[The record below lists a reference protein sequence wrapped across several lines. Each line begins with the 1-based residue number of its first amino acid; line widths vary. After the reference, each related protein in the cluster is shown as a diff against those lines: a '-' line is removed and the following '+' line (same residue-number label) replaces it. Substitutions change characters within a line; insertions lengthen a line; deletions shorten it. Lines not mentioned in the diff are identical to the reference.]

1 MRICGLTGNIASGKS
16 TVVAKLVEEGV
27 SVIDCDVIA
36 KEAVE
41 KVSED
46 EVRAIAL
53 PFFSTDL

>member
-27 SVIDCDVIA
+27 SVIDCDVVA

-41 KVSED
+41 KVRED

>member
-41 KVSED
+41 KVRKD